1 MGIER
6 IGDKGHLSEAIVRGD
21 TIYLAGIT
29 ARTGETVAEQTK
41 DVLDQIDALLA
52 QAGSDKTKVLSANI
66 WLTDIGT
73 WAEMNTEWDKWV
85 VPGQTP
91 ARATVESKLAA
102 PGLDVEIMV
111 EAAILGKGSA
121 AKASRP
127 AKKSAK
133 KAVKKATKKATKKA
147 KRK

>member
-1 MGIER
+1 MALKRIEPGKR
-6 IGDKGHLSEAIVRGD
+6 MSAAVIHNGMA
-21 TIYLAGIT
+21 YLAGFV
-29 ARTGETVAEQTK
+29 ADKAAGKSVAEQTA
-41 DVLDQIDALLA
+41 DILAQIDETLK
-52 QAGSDKTKVLSANI
+52 QAGTSKTNIVKANI

-111 EAAILGKGSA
+111 EAAILGKSSA

-133 KAVKKATKKATKKA
+133 KAVKKTAKKKV

>member
-29 ARTGETVAEQTK
+29 ARSGETVAEQTK

-73 WAEMNTEWDKWV
+73 WAEMNEVWKAWV
-85 VPGQTP
+85 EPGQAP
-91 ARATVESKLAA
+91 ARATTESRLAQ
-102 PGLDVEIMV
+102 PHWKVEIMLT
-111 EAAILGKGSA
+111 AARG
-121 AKASRP
+121 
-127 AKKSAK
+127 
-133 KAVKKATKKATKKA
+133 
-147 KRK
+147 